1 MRKFFLLVT
10 AIFGASVVL
19 AQSDGQLLSL
29 EQAIVMALDHN
40 PAMLA
45 TEHSVAAAR
54 HNRQAA
60 AGLRFPQ
67 INAVGNYSYLGQ
79 NISINAN
86 NLKQNFAI
94 NIGGF
99 VSSALADGLISQ
111 HAASLLQGALGA
123 ASSLDWSYTIQRRS
137 LGFVGGEVTLPI
149 FLGGK
154 INVANRVALLEES
167 IANEQSEQQQNSLIS
182 ELIERYYAVALAT
195 QVLAARTQ
203 AAEGIRRH
211 YDDAVAMEE
220 QGMLARSERLYV
232 EYKLVE
238 AERQRQDAES
248 SLALARSALKNTLAV
263 QEDFLPETAMFV
275 CDSIEP
281 MEYYKSLAKRSNPQL
296 SQVSDEVELAHQAV
310 QLQRSEFFPQ
320 VALSAGGTLYEYQI
334 TDLLPRWAV
343 GVGVS
348 FKLFDGLNREHKYAA
363 AKQTHQQALLL
374 QEKAESEV
382 SILVESLYNS
392 LINCRNTLISINS
405 SIRFARDYLRM
416 QRVAFGEGWASATDL
431 IDAELELTK
440 SLTQRA
446 EAAYM
451 YDVALARLLEAAGV
465 SERYVEYAT
474 GENSRT
480 IKFDYDA
487 EE

>member
-1 MRKFFLLVT
+1 
-10 AIFGASVVL
+10 
-19 AQSDGQLLSL
+19 
-29 EQAIVMALDHN
+29 
-40 PAMLA
+40 
-45 TEHSVAAAR
+45 
-54 HNRQAA
+54 
-60 AGLRFPQ
+60 
-67 INAVGNYSYLGQ
+67 
-79 NISINAN
+79 
-86 NLKQNFAI
+86 
-94 NIGGF
+94 
-99 VSSALADGLISQ
+99 
-111 HAASLLQGALGA
+111 
-123 ASSLDWSYTIQRRS
+123 
-137 LGFVGGEVTLPI
+137 
-149 FLGGK
+149 
-154 INVANRVALLEES
+154 
-167 IANEQSEQQQNSLIS
+167 
-182 ELIERYYAVALAT
+182 
-195 QVLAARTQ
+195 
-203 AAEGIRRH
+203 
-211 YDDAVAMEE
+211 
-220 QGMLARSERLYV
+220 MLARSERLYV

-263 QEDFLPETAMFV
+263 QGDFLPASAMFV
-275 CDSIEP
+275 CDNIES

-296 SQVSDEVELAHQAV
+296 SQVSDEVELAHQAAL
-310 QLQRSEFFPQ
+310 LQRSEFFPQ